1 MFSAIGSQTSGMC
14 GRLKWTLPAM
24 LLAASLLFGG
34 CADDEEDAFESEGT
48 AAAPVNLG
56 IPPISYNGS
65 VGTVASSY
73 YFVNVLNSGNHTVSL
88 TGLLE
93 DADLYVYGADGFADK
108 NKNPLCISVNAGTT
122 SETCLANA
130 LSTMHIQ
137 VKLLA
142 ENSTEF
148 VLNVT
153 EGP

>member
-1 MFSAIGSQTSGMC
+1 MFSAIRSQTSGMC
-14 GRLKWTLPAM
+14 GCLKWTLPAM
-24 LLAASLLFGG
+24 LLAASLLFAG
-34 CADDEEDAFESEGT
+34 CADDDEDAFQSEGT
-48 AAAPVNLG
+48 IGVPLNISPIPV
-56 IPPISYNGS
+56 SHDGS
-65 VGTVASSY
+65 VGTVTSSY

-93 DADLYVYGADGFADK
+93 DADLYVYGANGFADD
-108 NKNPLCISVNAGTT
+108 NPLCISVNAGTT

>member
-1 MFSAIGSQTSGMC
+1 MFSAIGSRTSGTF

-34 CADDEEDAFESEGT
+34 CADDEEDAFASEGT
-48 AAAPVNLG
+48 AAAPVDLG

-65 VGTVASSY
+65 VGTAASSY

-93 DADLYVYGADGFADK
+93 DADLYVYGANGFADD
-108 NKNPLCISVNAGTT
+108 NPLCISVNAETT
-122 SETCLANA
+122 TETCLANA

-137 VKLLA
+137 VKLLG